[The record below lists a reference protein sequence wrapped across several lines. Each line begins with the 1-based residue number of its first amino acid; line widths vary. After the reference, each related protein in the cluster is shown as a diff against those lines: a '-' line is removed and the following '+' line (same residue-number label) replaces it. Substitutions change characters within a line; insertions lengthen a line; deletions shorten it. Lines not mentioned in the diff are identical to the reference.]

1 MQITHDA
8 LNAPM
13 PILRA
18 MYELQMKRTDSFF
31 LEVQKRLASALIH
44 LHLIHLHLYVSL
56 LLFSFFFP
64 FFFSRFDGNEIK
76 TDETIR
82 TLAQKW
88 QLSRRPHSEERNA
101 KAVDTDMIMVSCV
114 VSLKYLPPLRM
125 SPIIVVLCVLIF
137 TILPQS
143 KPSHCEKATEE
154 ISVVAQKLISNSE
167 SDMQLSY
174 SKQRRTKSSALLHK
188 ELDVRSNRTVRQY
201 LVKVNEAIATLY
213 ARHVLALLLAD
224 WPAEMPMSDE
234 ALELSGASHMAY
246 ILDMLMQ
253 LEEKQHWEK
262 VDSLFMHGKL
272 SAGMKHHM

>member
-1 MQITHDA
+1 M
-8 LNAPM
+8 
-13 PILRA
+13 
-18 MYELQMKRTDSFF
+18 
-31 LEVQKRLASALIH
+31 
-44 LHLIHLHLYVSL
+44 LHLYAVHVRHLSL
-56 LLFSFFFP
+56 CCANIWA
-64 FFFSRFDGNEIK
+64 FSRFDGNEIK

-88 QLSRRPHSEERNA
+88 QPSRRPPSEERNA
-101 KAVDTDMIMVSCV
+101 KAVDTDMIVVSCV
-114 VSLKYLPPLRM
+114 VSFKPHSIRKFPFVYW
-125 SPIIVVLCVLIF
+125 CVLIF
-137 TILPQS
+137 APLSQS

-154 ISVVAQKLISNSE
+154 INLVAQKLITNSE
-167 SDMQLSY
+167 NDLQISY

-224 WPAEMPMSDE
+224 WPEEMPLSEE

-253 LEEKQHWEK
+253 LEEKQLWEK
-262 VDSLFMHGKL
+262 VGSICVHMKP
-272 SAGMKHHM
+272 SAYELPQTHVLMFTVIRFFRGC